1 MQKSLLAQLREM
13 TVVVADTGDI
23 QAIEKFRPQDATT
36 NPSLITTAAQM
47 PEYQQIVDDVLLGA
61 KQDLGKDAKNADV
74 TRLAFE
80 RLAIAF
86 GKKILGIIKGRV
98 STEVDARLSYD
109 TGKTLATARSII
121 DQYEKAGISRER
133 VLIKIASTWKGIKA
147 AEELEKEGIHFLD
160 EGIPHITEKVRQT
173 RMRIRD
179 LADPLI
185 HAAIPGLRG
194 HDPGDEAVCSN
205 GLAYVVDGRKLHG
218 DALTFPV
225 SRLNFVEREP

>member
-109 TGKTLATARSII
+109 TGKTLATARSIMRARAYQ
-121 DQYEKAGISRER
+121 DRFNLERHQSSRRVRER
-133 VLIKIASTWKGIKA
+133 RHSLQ
-147 AEELEKEGIHFLD
+147 LD
-160 EGIPHITEKVRQT
+160 VTIRNTSGDCMCRCGRDP
-173 RMRIRD
+173 RI
-179 LADPLI
+179 
-185 HAAIPGLRG
+185 
-194 HDPGDEAVCSN
+194 AVCR
-205 GLAYVVDGRKLHG
+205 AD
-218 DALTFPV
+218 
-225 SRLNFVEREP
+225 SRLVQEGHWKELRRS